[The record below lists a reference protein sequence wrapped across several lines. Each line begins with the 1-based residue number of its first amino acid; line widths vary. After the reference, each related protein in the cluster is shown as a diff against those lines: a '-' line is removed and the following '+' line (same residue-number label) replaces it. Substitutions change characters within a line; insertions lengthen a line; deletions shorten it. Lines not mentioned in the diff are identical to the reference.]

1 MAAMAARAELALHEA
16 AKAGLATQLISPE
29 RSKGSLPTTRA
40 CNPGPVCRGPQTHLH
55 RRLLRLHRAVAACLR
70 WGTPAQAALPPP
82 LQRRVCAVLHLED
95 DSIRTALQCLCNA
108 TSAQERKSV
117 EVQAKE
123 RRANFAD
130 HATVNWSA
138 AKAALKPPKASAA
151 FTVDDM
157 RECWSKHW
165 HPDQVDVDSICNAW
179 KDFAKDARMPSMP
192 GSTNAV
198 PSWNQFQS
206 AVACCK
212 GAAGYD
218 GWTAKELKAL
228 NRHFPQLLKKI

>member
-1 MAAMAARAELALHEA
+1 M
-16 AKAGLATQLISPE
+16 
-29 RSKGSLPTTRA
+29 
-40 CNPGPVCRGPQTHLH
+40 
-55 RRLLRLHRAVAACLR
+55 R

-138 AKAALKPPKASAA
+138 AKAALKPPKASPV
-151 FTVDDM
+151 FTADDM

-206 AVACCK
+206 AVASCK

-218 GWTAKELKAL
+218 GWTPQELKAL